1 MQLPMTPEQKLKAFK
16 LVIKSTN
23 QLKDSIY
30 RKYSIGTDYYNNKN
44 DITNNLEES
53 AYGTKNDDTPL
64 RNWNSQVSSN
74 FHHILVNQK
83 KNYLAG
89 AIPTFD
95 IDDDEGLNKKLTEL
109 LPDNFGTTVKQLVQ
123 DAALGG
129 RGWLHLWFDQS
140 TKKLRMAPV
149 PVDQVTP
156 IYMNTLNHE
165 LLGVRRTYTSLN
177 EEGVET
183 VYDEYWTETEV
194 QYYCRPAGT
203 DYEQIQLN
211 NRITYA
217 DENIG
222 AIVGEPTNVM
232 KHGFNG
238 IPFIE
243 FRNNADATP
252 DLQQYKGLID
262 SYDLVFNGF
271 VNDVQ
276 DIQQVFLVLTNY
288 GGTDLDEFMSELRD
302 YKAIKVEEDED
313 GKGGVDKLEISI
325 PVEARKTLLDLTR
338 DKIYEHGQGYDPNK
352 MAMGTQVTG
361 VALKMMYGSLE
372 MKVLDTESEFL
383 SSLKTLIRMILN
395 TALNGKGDDAE
406 IKVTWPRTAIQN
418 RSEDADIVSKLAD
431 ISSKEAVAKSNPIVD
446 DWQTELEDRENDQ
459 IEDEFTPDNSSVD
472 GEEDGE

>member
-1 MQLPMTPEQKLKAFK
+1 MTPEQKLKAFIA
-16 LVIKSTN
+16 VIKSTN
-23 QLKDSIY
+23 QLKNSIY
-30 RKYSIGTDYYNNKN
+30 SKYSQGIDYYNNKN
-44 DITNNLEES
+44 DITNDLEES
-53 AYGTKNDDTPL
+53 AYGTKSEETPL

-89 AIPTFD
+89 TIPTFD
-95 IDDDEGLNKKLTEL
+95 IDDNDNLNEKLTEL
-109 LPDNFGTTVKQLVQ
+109 LPDNFGSTIKQLVQ

-129 RGWLHLWFDQS
+129 RGWLHLWFDQN
-140 TKKLRMAPV
+140 TKKLNMAPV

-177 EEGVET
+177 EDGKET
-183 VYDEYWTETEV
+183 VYDEYWTDTEV
-194 QYYCRPAGT
+194 QYYSRPAGV

-222 AIVGEPTNVM
+222 AIVGEPTNIM
-232 KHGFNG
+232 QHGFNG

-243 FRNNADATP
+243 FRNNADAAP

-288 GGTDLDEFMSELRD
+288 GGADLDEFMKGLREH
-302 YKAIKVEEDED
+302 KAIKVEEDED

-372 MKVLDTESEFL
+372 MKVLDTESEFI
-383 SSLKTLIRMILN
+383 SSLKKLVRMIFN
-395 TALNGKGDDAE
+395 TASIGKGDDVE
-406 IKVTWPRTAIQN
+406 IRVTWPRTAIQN

-446 DWQTELEDRENDQ
+446 DWQSELEDREDEASSDKFKKQTDSDDLEDGDQ
-459 IEDEFTPDNSSVD
+459 DEDE
-472 GEEDGE
+472 